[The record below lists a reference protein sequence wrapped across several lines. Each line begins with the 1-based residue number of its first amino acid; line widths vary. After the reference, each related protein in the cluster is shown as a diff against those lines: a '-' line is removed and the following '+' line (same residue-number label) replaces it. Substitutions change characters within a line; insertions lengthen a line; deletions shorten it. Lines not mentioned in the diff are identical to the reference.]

1 MLWIAFISSLLASY
15 LCGSFPSGFIAGKIC
30 GVDLRKEGSGNVG
43 ATNAFRVLGKPWG
56 YTVFAADAL
65 KGFLGV
71 KAALGIAM
79 LLAPGYEIP
88 VGVVGAA
95 GAVLG
100 HNFPVWLGFQGGKGI
115 STSAGVML
123 AIFPPMVFAVGLV
136 AWMALFFTTR
146 YVSVASLASAIALPA
161 TSLVL
166 ALNGQ
171 CHWLLVVVAT
181 AMCFLAFWRH
191 RPNIARLMAG
201 TEKRFE
207 RKKKDSPEATT

>member
-1 MLWIAFISSLLASY
+1 MLWIASLTSLLASY
-15 LCGSFPSGFIAGKIC
+15 LCGSFPSGFLAGKLR

-43 ATNAFRVLGKPWG
+43 ATNAFRVLGKAWG

-71 KAALGIAM
+71 WAALGIAM

-88 VGVVGAA
+88 MGVVGAV

-123 AIFPPMVFAVGLV
+123 GLFPPLVFAVGLV
-136 AWMALFFTTR
+136 AWLTFFFTTR

-161 TSLVL
+161 TSLAM
-166 ALNGQ
+166 ALNGK
-171 CHWLLVVVAT
+171 CHWLLVGVAS

>member
-1 MLWIAFISSLLASY
+1 MLWIAFITSLLASY
-15 LCGSFPSGFIAGKIC
+15 LCGSFPSGFLAGKLR

-43 ATNAFRVLGKPWG
+43 ATNAFRVLGKTWG
-56 YTVFAADAL
+56 YAVFAADAL

-71 KAALGIAM
+71 KVALGIAM

-88 VGVVGAA
+88 MGVVGAV

-123 AIFPPMVFAVGLV
+123 GLFPLIVFGVGLV
-136 AWMALFFTTR
+136 AWMTLFFTTR

-166 ALNGQ
+166 ALNGK
-171 CHWLLVVVAT
+171 CDWLLVAVAT
-181 AMCFLAFWRH
+181 VMCVLAFWRH
-191 RPNIARLMAG
+191 RSNIARLMAG

-207 RKKKDSPEATT
+207 RKKKDSPEPAT

>member
-1 MLWIAFISSLLASY
+1 M
-15 LCGSFPSGFIAGKIC
+15 
-30 GVDLRKEGSGNVG
+30 G

-71 KAALGIAM
+71 KVALGIAM
-79 LLAPGYEIP
+79 LLAPSYEVPI
-88 VGVVGAA
+88 GVVGAV

-100 HNFPVWLGFQGGKGI
+100 HNFPVWLGFKGGKGI

-123 AIFPPMVFAVGLV
+123 ALFPLMVFAVGLL
-136 AWMALFFTTR
+136 AWLTFFFTTR
-146 YVSVASLASAIALPA
+146 YVSVASLASAIALPT
-161 TSLVL
+161 TSFVL

-171 CHWLLVVVAT
+171 CHWLLVAVAV
-181 AMCFLAFWRH
+181 AMCLLAFWRH